1 MTIFVSIV
9 AFLIIIILAVLV
21 HETGHFITAK
31 LSGVKV
37 EEFGVGMP
45 PRIWGFTKGETIYS
59 INWIPLGGFC
69 RMAGEVDPSVPR
81 SLASKSI
88 KTRLLVLSAGSLFML
103 LFPLFLLPASYM
115 TPISRPIGVQ
125 ISGVTSGSPAEAS
138 DLQEGDIIIRIDG
151 QEVNTYAEITQAV
164 EPKQGM
170 EVILLISRDNT
181 HLEKTIIPRAEEETP
196 EGEEAMGIL
205 VAPLIESI
213 VPGSPAEAVG
223 LEVGDIILSVNGQ
236 EVHTNDEL
244 HQAIE
249 PKLLGTEVTLLISR
263 SDSKFEETIVPRTKE
278 ERPEGEGA
286 MGIQMSEPDTVTEA
300 YPPWQAIPKGLGEY
314 GGIFTGLGTAF
325 GQLFRGEVDLN
336 DALTGPIG
344 IGHLTSVFIERGTEQ
359 MIRFTIVIFV
369 LMGIFNLLPIP
380 GLDGGH
386 LLFVA
391 IEGARR
397 GKRISPRKEG
407 LIHLVGF
414 VMLLGLVAAVS
425 YNDILRLVQGRGF
438 GP

>member
-103 LFPLFLLPASYM
+103 LFPLFLLPVSYM
-115 TPISRPIGVQ
+115 TPMSRPAADAGV
-125 ISGVTSGSPAEAS
+125 
-138 DLQEGDIIIRIDG
+138 
-151 QEVNTYAEITQAV
+151 
-164 EPKQGM
+164 
-170 EVILLISRDNT
+170 
-181 HLEKTIIPRAEEETP
+181 
-196 EGEEAMGIL
+196 
-205 VAPLIESI
+205 LIESI
-213 VPGSPAEAVG
+213 APGSPAEAVG
-223 LEVGDIILSVNGQ
+223 LEVDDVILKVDGQ
-236 EVHTNDEL
+236 AVHTYDDIK
-244 HQAIE
+244 QAIE
-249 PKLLGTEVTLLISR
+249 PKLGSEVTLLLSR
-263 SDSKFEETIVPRTKE
+263 DSTEIDKAIIPRTEEET
-278 ERPEGEGA
+278 PEGEGP
-286 MGIQMSEPDTVTEA
+286 MGIQMGAVMEVKA

-325 GQLFRGEVDLN
+325 GQLFRGEVNLN

-344 IGHLTSVFIERGTEQ
+344 IGHLTSVFVERGTEQ
-359 MIRFTIVIFV
+359 MIRFTVVIFV

-386 LLFVA
+386 LLFIA

-397 GKRISPRKEG
+397 GKRISPKKEG
-407 LIHLVGF
+407 FIHLIGF

-425 YNDILRLVQGRGF
+425 YNDILRLIQGRGF